1 MMNKPRRILE
11 RLRSGLWFVPT
22 LIVSGAVAL
31 ALGLIEAEPAFGPAR
46 LAQDWPRLFGA
57 GAAGARGLLESIAG
71 SMITVA
77 GVTFSITIV
86 ALTLASTQ
94 YSPRILRNFMRDRAN
109 QTVLGVFLGIY
120 AYCLVVLRTI
130 RGGGD
135 DDGLFVP
142 SLAVLFGLGLAFV
155 AIGFLIFFIHHVA
168 TAIQATSILEAASA
182 ETLQA
187 IDRLFPAELGQ
198 AADAS
203 QRRDAA
209 ALAAGA
215 WVVVPARR
223 SGFIQEVDA
232 EALLAFARKHNAI
245 VRMERAIGEFVIEA
259 QPLVAVAGAAVDD
272 AASQALH
279 QAYTIDRQRSVQQDP
294 GFGIRQ
300 IVDIA
305 LKALSPGINDT
316 TTAINSIDHLGVILS
331 RLAERRIESAVR
343 ADADAVRVLARGPS
357 FAGLL
362 AEAVDQIRQ
371 NANANV
377 AVLSR
382 LLEVLGVVAQRTTH
396 AERRRL
402 LREHAD
408 LMVEAAERSVP
419 AAVDRARIHATHAQA
434 FAAAP

>member
-1 MMNKPRRILE
+1 VLNKLRHMLE
-11 RLRSGLWFVPT
+11 QLRSGLWFVPT
-22 LIVSGAVAL
+22 LIVGGAVAL
-31 ALGLIEAEPAFGPAR
+31 AIGLIEAEDVFGPTR
-46 LAQDWPRLFGA
+46 LAQDFPRLFGA

-109 QTVLGVFLGIY
+109 QTVLGVFVGIY

-142 SLAVLFGLGLAFV
+142 SLAVLVGLALAFV

-168 TAIQATSILEAASA
+168 TAIQANTILEGASA
-182 ETLQA
+182 ETLRA
-187 IDRLFPAELGQ
+187 IDRLFPAELGH

-203 QRRDAA
+203 QRREAVA
-209 ALAAGA
+209 RSAGVWA
-215 WVVVPARR
+215 VVPARR
-223 SGFIQEVDA
+223 SGFIQNVDA
-232 EALLAFARKHNAI
+232 DALLGFAREHDAI

-259 QPLVAVAGAAVDD
+259 QPLVAVAGAPVDD
-272 AASQALH
+272 AASQALCR
-279 QAYTIDRQRSVQQDP
+279 AFMIDRQRTVDQDP
-294 GFGIRQ
+294 AFGIRQ

-316 TTAINSIDHLGVILS
+316 TTAINCIDHLGVILS
-331 RLAERRIESAVR
+331 RLAARRIESAVR
-343 ADADAVRVLARGPS
+343 ADAGAVRVLARGPS
-357 FAGLL
+357 FASLL
-362 AEAVDQIRQ
+362 AEAMDQIRQ
-371 NANANV
+371 NADTNV
-377 AVLSR
+377 AVLIR
-382 LLEVLGVVAQRTTH
+382 LLEVLGLVSQRMTDI
-396 AERRRL
+396 ERRRL

-408 LMVEAAERSVP
+408 LMVETAERGVP
-419 AAVDRARIHATHAQA
+419 AAVDRARIHATRAQA
-434 FAAAP
+434 FAAVP

>member
-1 MMNKPRRILE
+1 MHKLRHLLE
-11 RLRSGLWFVPT
+11 QLRSSLWFVPT
-22 LIVSGAVAL
+22 LIVGGAVLL
-31 ALGLIEAEPAFGPAR
+31 AVGLVEAEDAFGVDR
-46 LAQDWPRLFGA
+46 LAQNWPRLLGA

-130 RGGGD
+130 RGG
-135 DDGLFVP
+135 DDGGVFVP
-142 SLAVLFGLGLAFV
+142 SLAVLVGLGLAFV

-168 TAIQATSILEAASA
+168 SAIQANSILDAASA
-182 ETLQA
+182 ETLRA
-187 IDRLFPAELGQ
+187 VDRVFPAELGQ
-198 AADAS
+198 AADAA

-209 ALAAGA
+209 DLPAGA
-215 WVVVPARR
+215 WVAVPARR
-223 SGFIQEVDA
+223 SGFIQNVDA
-232 EALLAFARKHNAI
+232 EALLAFARERHAI

-259 QPLVAVAGAAVDD
+259 QPLVAVAGAALDD
-272 AASQALH
+272 AAAQALDE
-279 QAYTIDRQRSVQQDP
+279 AFTIDRQRTVEQDP
-294 GFGIRQ
+294 SFGIRQ

-331 RLAERRIESAVR
+331 RLAARRIEAAVR
-343 ADADAVRVLARGPS
+343 ADADAVRVVARGPS
-357 FAGLL
+357 FASLL
-362 AEAVDQIRQ
+362 GEAVDQIRQ
-371 NANANV
+371 NADSNV
-377 AVLSR
+377 AVLVR
-382 LLEVLGVVAQRTTH
+382 LLEVLGVLAQRTQD

-408 LMVEAAERSVP
+408 LMVETAERSVP
-419 AAVDRARIHATHAQA
+419 ALVDRARVRAARTQA
-434 FAAAP
+434 FAAAS

>member
-1 MMNKPRRILE
+1 MLTPLRRIPE
-11 RLRSGLWFVPT
+11 QLRASLWFVPT
-22 LIVSGAVAL
+22 LIVSGAVIL
-31 ALGLIEAEPAFGPAR
+31 AIGLVEAEGLFGTAQ
-46 LAQDWPRLFGA
+46 LGQDWPRLFGA

-130 RGGGD
+130 RSGD
-135 DDGLFVP
+135 DEGLFVP
-142 SLAVLFGLGLAFV
+142 SLAVLAGLGLAFV
-155 AIGFLIFFIHHVA
+155 AIGFLIYFIHHVA

-182 ETLQA
+182 ETLRA
-187 IDRLFPAELGQ
+187 IDRLFPADLGHE
-198 AADAS
+198 AGSS
-203 QRRDAA
+203 QRRHTPAQRP
-209 ALAAGA
+209 
-215 WVVVPARR
+215 WVVVLARR
-223 SGFIQEVDA
+223 SGFIQDVDA
-232 EALLAFARKHNAI
+232 DGLLTFAREHGGI
-245 VRMERAIGEFVIEA
+245 VRMERAIGEFVIEE
-259 QPLVAVAGAAVDD
+259 QPLVSLATEPADEAA
-272 AASQALH
+272 LLRLCMLF
-279 QAYTIDRQRSVQQDP
+279 TIGRQRTIEHDP

-331 RLAERRIESAVR
+331 RLAARRIESDVR
-343 ADADAVRVLARGPS
+343 ADDDAVRVIARGPS

-362 AEAVDQIRQ
+362 ADALDQIRQ
-371 NANANV
+371 NASANV
-377 AVLSR
+377 AVLGR
-382 LLEVLGVVAQRTTH
+382 LLEVLGVVAQRTTD

-402 LREHAD
+402 LRDHAD
-408 LMVEAAERSVP
+408 LMLETAERNVP
-419 AAVDRARIHATHAQA
+419 AEVDRARIRSVRAQA
-434 FAAAP
+434 FADIA

>member
-1 MMNKPRRILE
+1 MNTSHRILE
-11 RLRSGLWFVPT
+11 RLRSGLWFLPT

-31 ALGLIEAEPAFGPAR
+31 ALGLIEAESAFGPAH

-130 RGGGD
+130 RSGD

-142 SLAVLFGLGLAFV
+142 SIAVLFGLGLAFV

-209 ALAAGA
+209 ALAASA
-215 WVVVPARR
+215 WVVVPARC
-223 SGFIQEVDA
+223 SGFIQSVDA
-232 EALLAFARKHNAI
+232 KALLAFARERNAI
-245 VRMERAIGEFVIEA
+245 VRMELSVGDFVIEA

-272 AASQALH
+272 VALR
-279 QAYTIDRQRSVQQDP
+279 ALNKAFTIDRQRTIDQDP
-294 GFGIRQ
+294 SFGIRQ

-316 TTAINSIDHLGVILS
+316 TTAVNSIDHLGVILS
-331 RLAERRIESAVR
+331 RLAARRIETGVR

-357 FAGLL
+357 FASLL
-362 AEAVDQIRQ
+362 SEAVDQVRQ
-371 NANANV
+371 NADANV
-377 AVLSR
+377 AVLNR
-382 LLEVLGVVAQRTTH
+382 LLEVLGVVAQRTPD
-396 AERRRL
+396 AGRRRL

-408 LMVEAAERSVP
+408 LVIEVAERSVP
-419 AAVDRARIHATHAQA
+419 AAADRAGIRATRAQA
-434 FAAAP
+434 FAAAS

>member
-1 MMNKPRRILE
+1 MNTSHRILE
-11 RLRSGLWFVPT
+11 RLRSGLWFLPT

-31 ALGLIEAEPAFGPAR
+31 ALGLIEAESAFGPAH

-130 RGGGD
+130 RGGD

-203 QRRDAA
+203 QRLDAA
-209 ALAAGA
+209 ALAASA
-215 WVVVPARR
+215 WVVVPAPR
-223 SGFIQEVDA
+223 SGFIQSVDA
-232 EALLAFARKHNAI
+232 KALLAFARERNAI
-245 VRMERAIGEFVIEA
+245 VRMELAVGDFVIEA
-259 QPLVAVAGAAVDD
+259 QLLVAVAGAAVDD
-272 AASQALH
+272 AALRALDK
-279 QAYTIDRQRSVQQDP
+279 AFTIDRQRTIDQDP
-294 GFGIRQ
+294 SFGIRQ

-316 TTAINSIDHLGVILS
+316 TTAVNSIDHLGVILS
-331 RLAERRIESAVR
+331 RLAARRIETDVR

-357 FAGLL
+357 FASLL
-362 AEAVDQIRQ
+362 AEAVDQVRQ
-371 NANANV
+371 NADANV
-377 AVLSR
+377 AVLNR
-382 LLEVLGVVAQRTTH
+382 LLEVLGVVAQRTTD
-396 AERRRL
+396 AGRRRL
-402 LREHAD
+402 LRGHAD
-408 LMVEAAERSVP
+408 LVIEVAERSVP
-419 AAVDRARIHATHAQA
+419 SAADRAGIHATRAQA
-434 FAAAP
+434 FAAAS